1 MTAIIRKDGTYW
13 EPSPEQILK
22 WQALYPDVDVYQ
34 ELNAMAGWCD
44 ANPNKRKTRMGQFC
58 NSWLNRAQQNGGKSP
73 FAPEKKKTSTVTTRE
88 MTSLD
93 DLSHLFVDTPEI
105 REHFLN
111 KFGQYFI
118 NGERHTK

>member
-73 FAPEKKKTSTVTTRE
+73 FAPEKKKTSTVSTRE